1 MNDAVIGFVG
11 VLVGV
16 VATIGKDFVAYWI
29 GRRNSGRYAA
39 VRIVCILDQF
49 AEKCVDVA
57 GDDGTAEGRPAGRT
71 ASGEEYYE
79 AQVDPPEPPVFP
91 DDIDWTSISPD
102 LMYRILALPNMA
114 LGTERFILAVSEHSF
129 PPGYDELF
137 QARWEGYADLGLEAL
152 SIVDALRRKFNLPQ
166 SSIAIGNPDWDSTK
180 FLRQKKGEVLHLR
193 AAERASNRALLE
205 ELAEMKN

>member
-1 MNDAVIGFVG
+1 M
-11 VLVGV
+11 LVGV

-91 DDIDWTSISPD
+91 DDIDWTGEPK
-102 LMYRILALPNMA
+102 RV
-114 LGTERFILAVSEHSF
+114 EKWF
-129 PPGYDELF
+129 
-137 QARWEGYADLGLEAL
+137 ADLRKADKAKRRLSLLTEADPPLVLSEDVGVGPAVDLEPADQL
-152 SIVDALRRKFNLPQ
+152 AAGHGG
-166 SSIAIGNPDWDSTK
+166 AI
-180 FLRQKKGEVLHLR
+180 
-193 AAERASNRALLE
+193 ERGG
-205 ELAEMKN
+205 